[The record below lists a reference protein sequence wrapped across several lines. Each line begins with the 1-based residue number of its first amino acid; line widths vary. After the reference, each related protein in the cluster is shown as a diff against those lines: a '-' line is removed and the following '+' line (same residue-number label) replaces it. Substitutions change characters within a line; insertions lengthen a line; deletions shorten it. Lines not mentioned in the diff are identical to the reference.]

1 MFPVKEFEKRFREI
15 LMQLD
20 ELRDAA
26 DDRASGEM
34 DEMNADFEDALFVI
48 ECIDADDDDWR
59 EEFSDALAEFRDLCA
74 DYRRL
79 DGPGLAE
86 TADRLEMA
94 VRLAENNLRQ

>member
-1 MFPVKEFEKRFREI
+1 MFPVKEFEKRFRE
-15 LMQLD
+15 LLAQLD

-79 DGPGLAE
+79 DVPGLAE
-86 TADRLEMA
+86 AVDRLEMA
-94 VRLAENNLRQ
+94 VRLAENNLNQ

>member
-15 LMQLD
+15 LTRLD

-26 DDRASGEM
+26 DDPVSDEL
-34 DEMNADFEDALFVI
+34 DEMNADFEDALFVV
-48 ECIDADDDDWR
+48 ECIDADSEEWQ

-79 DGPGLAE
+79 DVSGLSE
-86 TADRLEMA
+86 VVERLEMA
-94 VRLAENNLRQ
+94 IRLAENNLK

>member
-15 LMQLD
+15 LAQLD

-79 DGPGLAE
+79 NVSGLAE

-94 VRLAENNLRQ
+94 VRLAENILNQ